1 MAKKK
6 STEKIVK
13 EKTEVVVAFKG
24 FDAELKCRGFQYQV
38 GSTYEHKGSVS
49 ACESGFH
56 ACVNPLDVLSYYPLL
71 SEDAKPNRFAVVEQS
86 GKLDRDADDSKIASA
101 SITITA
107 ELTIP
112 EFVRRAVTWATEH
125 CAKDAKEG
133 ETAAS
138 GHCSK
143 LAASGHCSQLAAS
156 GNYSQL
162 AASGDCSKLAA
173 SGHCSKLAA
182 SGDYSQLAASGHCSK
197 LAASGHCSK
206 LAASG
211 DCSQLAAS
219 GNYSKLAASGDC
231 SQLAASGHCS
241 KLAASGDCSQ
251 LAASGE
257 NSVITSSSY
266 SGTAMGAAGTWISL
280 AEYDRDGKCVGFA
293 TGCIGNDG
301 LKPDTWYR
309 ASGGKLVVA

>member
-143 LAASGHCSQLAAS
+143 LAASG
-156 GNYSQL
+156 
-162 AASGDCSKLAA
+162 
-173 SGHCSKLAA
+173 
-182 SGDYSQLAASGHCSK
+182 
-197 LAASGHCSK
+197 
-206 LAASG
+206 
-211 DCSQLAAS
+211 
-219 GNYSKLAASGDC
+219 
-231 SQLAASGHCS
+231 
-241 KLAASGDCSQ
+241 DCSQ

>member
-138 GHCSK
+138 GNYSQLAASGNYSQLAASGDYSK
-143 LAASGHCSQLAAS
+143 LAASGNYSKLAASGNYSQLAASGDCSQLAASGDCSQLAASGDCSQLAASGDCSQLAAS

-162 AASGDCSKLAA
+162 AASGH
-173 SGHCSKLAA
+173 G
-182 SGDYSQLAASGHCSK
+182 
-197 LAASGHCSK
+197 
-206 LAASG
+206 
-211 DCSQLAAS
+211 
-219 GNYSKLAASGDC
+219 
-231 SQLAASGHCS
+231 
-241 KLAASGDCSQ
+241 SQ